1 MYVYSRAVPNT
12 IYAMHIAARARKGH
26 EVAAANAIRNIIHG
40 MDPGLAAEVS
50 TMDERLGS
58 ALRERR
64 LIMAVLTAFGAIALL
79 LSSIGIYAL
88 LSFAVA
94 QRTREIGVRM
104 ALGSSA
110 REIVSLVLSSTAR
123 VVFAG
128 AVTGLLVALLLTRL
142 MQSLLVDVRH
152 TDPLSYIAAVLVL
165 GGTAFIASWIP
176 IRKAVRVDPLTALR
190 TD

>member
-1 MYVYSRAVPNT
+1 
-12 IYAMHIAARARKGH
+12 
-26 EVAAANAIRNIIHG
+26 
-40 MDPGLAAEVS
+40 
-50 TMDERLGS
+50 MDERLGS